1 MFQIYLNVG
10 IEHIIDF
17 SAYDH
22 MLFLL
27 TLCGVYMLQQW
38 KQIIVLVTAFTVGH
52 SLSLALATLQIVS
65 IPSTIVEIGIASS
78 ILATAIGNLLTPS
91 GVNRSGR
98 KIKYIIALFFGII
111 HGFGFSNYL
120 VGLLG
125 DGNIFA
131 EDIKF
136 FDSPSDL
143 VGLLGDGNIFIPL
156 LAFNLGVEIAQLIVV
171 TVILLFAAILTTFL
185 KISQRD
191 WDLVVSGAGI
201 GVSFVILSQFI

>member
-1 MFQIYLNVG
+1 MFKIYLNVG

-27 TLCGVYMLQQW
+27 TLCGVYMLSQW

-91 GVNRSGR
+91 GVNRSGQ

-125 DGNIFA
+125 DG
-131 EDIKF
+131 
-136 FDSPSDL
+136 S
-143 VGLLGDGNIFIPL
+143 IFIPL
-156 LAFNLGVEIAQLIVV
+156 LAFNLGVEIAQIIVV

-191 WDLVVSGAGI
+191 WSLVVSGAGI
-201 GVSFVILSQFI
+201 GVSFVILSKFI